1 MPGPEPLVAK
11 KADLTIFLAGSQLL
25 LQDANDSSGGAVELR
40 RGRSLVW
47 QNRTGV
53 ACRLTFFRLQ
63 PAEDDA
69 GDREPYWPFVEEK
82 PANCVKEIPARDQWK
97 PRLRED
103 LDPTINVKYDVA
115 VPGLSYVPVLDPVII
130 VKP

>member
-1 MPGPEPLVAK
+1 MPGPEPVVAK
-11 KADLTIFLAGSQLL
+11 RADLTIFLAGSQLL
-25 LQDANDSSGGAVELR
+25 LQDANDASGGAVEIR
-40 RGRSLVW
+40 RGQSMAW

-63 PAEDDA
+63 PADDDA
-69 GDREPYWPFVEEK
+69 GDREPYWPFDEAK
-82 PANCVKEIPARDQWK
+82 PANCVKEIPARSPWK
-97 PRLRED
+97 PRLRVD

-115 VPGLSYVPVLDPVII
+115 VPGLAYVPVLDPVII

>member
-25 LQDANDSSGGAVELR
+25 LQDANDGSGGAVEIQ
-40 RGRSLVW
+40 RGKSMAW

-63 PAEDDA
+63 PADDDA
-69 GDREPYWPFVEEK
+69 GDRVPYWPFDETE
-82 PANCVKEIPARDQWK
+82 PRDCVKEMPARSQWK

-103 LDPTINVKYDVA
+103 LDPAINVKYDVA

>member
-1 MPGPEPLVAK
+1 MPGPEPVVAR

-25 LQDANDSSGGAVELR
+25 LQDANDASGGAVEIR
-40 RGRSLVW
+40 RGKSMAW

-63 PAEDDA
+63 PADDDA
-69 GDREPYWPFVEEK
+69 GDREPYWPFDEAK
-82 PANCVKEIPARDQWK
+82 PANCVKEIPARNQWK

-103 LDPTINVKYDVA
+103 LDPAINVKYDVA
-115 VPGLSYVPVLDPVII
+115 VPGLAYVPALDPVII

>member
-1 MPGPEPLVAK
+1 MPGPEPVVAK

-25 LQDANDSSGGAVELR
+25 LQDANDASGGAVEIR
-40 RGRSLVW
+40 RGQSMAW
-47 QNRTGV
+47 HNRTGV

-63 PAEDDA
+63 PADDDA
-69 GDREPYWPFVEEK
+69 GDRVPYWPFDETE
-82 PANCVKEIPARDQWK
+82 PRDGVKEMPARDKWK
-97 PRLRED
+97 PRLREN
-103 LDPTINVKYDVA
+103 LDPAINVKYDVA

>member
-25 LQDANDSSGGAVELR
+25 LQDANDASGGAVEIR
-40 RGRSLVW
+40 RGKSMAW

-63 PAEDDA
+63 PADDDA
-69 GDREPYWPFVEEK
+69 GDREPYWPFDEAK
-82 PANCVKEIPARDQWK
+82 PANCVKEIPARNQWK

-103 LDPTINVKYDVA
+103 LDPAINVKYDVA
-115 VPGLSYVPVLDPVII
+115 VPGLAYVPALDPVII
-130 VKP
+130 VTP